1 MTRRMVIILCI
12 LALISGML
20 ACRDGVGGGG
30 WQPTQGSPGD
40 AIRQTQQYGADQWHA
55 QLTAEAG
62 DPQP

>member
-1 MTRRMVIILCI
+1 MKRIIIALCI
-12 LALISGML
+12 LALILSAM
-20 ACRDGVGGGG
+20 ACRDGGGGGG

-62 DPQP
+62 EPQP